1 MKIVLTRLAPLVV
14 SYASGR
20 RTARW
25 FSEVGD
31 VAFCPECEC
40 EYDDVLE
47 MCPRCKVALVS
58 KIERSSGDGDDDVD
72 DTDLPREGLVV
83 IEASDDEQH
92 IGQIRELLEESGIP
106 CFLSNELS
114 PAETEPS
121 RTEVMIPRE
130 MMDDARR
137 LIRSY
142 SPR

>member
-1 MKIVLTRLAPLVV
+1 V
-14 SYASGR
+14 S
-20 RTARW
+20 
-25 FSEVGD
+25 D

-58 KIERSSGDGDDDVD
+58 KIERGRGDGDDDVEE
-72 DTDLPREGLVV
+72 TDLPREGLVV

-114 PAETEPS
+114 PAETAPS

-130 MMDDARR
+130 MMEDARR

-142 SPR
+142 SVR